1 MNKITHKLTT
11 IFLSAIL
18 FAAVISAT
26 TVFAAEKSMSITLRI
41 EGTKANLYY
50 DTVKIPYSDTLTL
63 QEALTY
69 IDEQNDSFAITG
81 VASSYITEV
90 NGEAAGQF
98 GGWDGWLYKVNGA
111 EAAVSID
118 SLELAA
124 GDSVLLYYGDPYG
137 VGMQFPVADIT
148 DINNGIIRFTSTD
161 TTYDENSK
169 ATTNVKPV
177 VGATV
182 LWDNSIGTT
191 EYVTDENGVIKIAAN
206 ELTAGTHQVQISKK
220 GDSGIPLV
228 LRMTPDFKVTVE
240 GKITTSKDN
249 ANSETLNGINQAD
262 TADTVDSVPKTG
274 EKIVATVLYLVL
286 AIVALLGFIAF
297 KGKVRNEK

>member
-1 MNKITHKLTT
+1 MNKISQKFTT
-11 IFLSAIL
+11 FFFSVIL
-18 FAAVISAT
+18 FVAAISAT

-69 IDEQNDSFAITG
+69 IDEQNDSFAIT
-81 VASSYITEV
+81 VESAYITEV

-118 SLELAA
+118 SLTLAA

-137 VGMQFPVADIT
+137 VGMQFPVADTT
-148 DINNGIIRFTSTD
+148 DIDNGIMRFTSND

-169 ATTNVKPV
+169 ATTSVKPV

-182 LWDNSIGTT
+182 IWDNNTGTT
-191 EYVTDENGVIKIAAN
+191 EYVTDENGEIKIAAN
-206 ELTAGTHQVQISKK
+206 ELTAGTHRVQISKK

-249 ANSETLNGINQAD
+249 TSSDTLNGINQAG
-262 TADTVDSVPKTG
+262 TAETVDSVPKTG

-286 AIVALLGFIAF
+286 AIVALFGFIAF